1 MQNEQDFEKE
11 VLKLPPLSSTL
22 IKAIKKEND
31 KGEEGTYCLIHE
43 RIIEKTDC
51 SFYQV
56 EIVPLVRIRSYPN
69 VPISFSELRK
79 SANPVENKFQVTI
92 NKQTREC
99 KLGPYNNILLDSTGV
114 PRGSG
119 IGTYAFGRL
128 IDMLK
133 AADYSDYETSKE
145 MLTSSDAKRD
155 GGENGPRRDKFYENL
170 GFTINVDLDG
180 YGEILPE
187 KVGNLWNND
196 SVKDKNREKVREI
209 TSNLEDFIRETM
221 KSKFDIEKEKKI

>member
-1 MQNEQDFEKE
+1 M
-11 VLKLPPLSSTL
+11 PL
-22 IKAIKKEND
+22 A
-31 KGEEGTYCLIHE
+31 
-43 RIIEKTDC
+43 
-51 SFYQV
+51 
-56 EIVPLVRIRSYPN
+56 RIRSYPN

-79 SANPVENKFQVTI
+79 SANPVDNKFQVTI
-92 NKQTREC
+92 NKQTRVC

-133 AADYSDYETSKE
+133 AANYSDYETSKE
-145 MLTSSDAKRD
+145 KLTSLDVKRD
-155 GGENGPRRDKFYENL
+155 GGENGPRRNKFYENL

-196 SVKDKNREKVREI
+196 SVKDRNRKKVREI

-221 KSKFDIEKEKKI
+221 KSKFDIEKEKKDLEKTTTGLRESLEEEKSKKFHKFINGATFWFGIVVGMILYYVLIQLLLGAL